1 MLTRTCSYVSQC
13 ARARVTSTDKYGKS
27 SQERGQFS
35 SIPEFTE
42 NNSAISIKHRGY
54 FSSVR
59 EKEII
64 VVKTIVVSTN
74 QEDSRMDEPRPFNPD
89 PLVCII
95 SRAVLQQPHGEK
107 GSRKLCHKG

>member
-27 SQERGQFS
+27 SQERRQFS
-35 SIPEFTE
+35 SIPE
-42 NNSAISIKHRGY
+42 NNSAINIVD
-54 FSSVR
+54 FSRIR

-64 VVKTIVVSTN
+64 VAKTIVVPTN

-107 GSRKLCHKG
+107 GSYKLWHKG

>member
-35 SIPEFTE
+35 SIPE

-54 FSSVR
+54 FSWVR

-64 VVKTIVVSTN
+64 VAKTIVVSTN

-107 GSRKLCHKG
+107 GSRKLWHKG